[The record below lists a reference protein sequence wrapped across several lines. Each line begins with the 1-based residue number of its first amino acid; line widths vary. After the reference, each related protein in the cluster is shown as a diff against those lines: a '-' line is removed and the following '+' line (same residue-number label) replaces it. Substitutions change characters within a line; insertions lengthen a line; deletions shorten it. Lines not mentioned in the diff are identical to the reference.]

1 MASADEES
9 LSPKNRLKLL
19 CSYGGR
25 ILPRPSDGQLK
36 YVGGETRVLAVPRS
50 ISFSELKKRIQE
62 MFNSAKVVIKYQ
74 IMPEDLDALV
84 SVTCDEDLRHM
95 LHEYDRHEPRSP
107 SNSPRF
113 RLFLFSTAPP
123 PLAPLSDAAASPI
136 EQRYVEAINGV
147 PPTATPATSTLSLF
161 NISSSAATSPTST
174 IDLRD
179 AFRPSRSNLLS
190 TAAAAGL
197 HRVRSTPNL
206 GTAKNLS
213 QMASGAGLQL
223 YGGHQQDHHRRHHHH
238 HHTTASRSR
247 RRRTAAAEEGCGGWG
262 VGPCGTR
269 CVDADAGAG

>member
-19 CSYGGR
+19 CSYGGK

-50 ISFSELKKRIQE
+50 ISFSELKKRIRE
-62 MFNSAKVVIKYQ
+62 MFNNAKVVIKYQ

-95 LHEYDRHEPRSP
+95 LDEYDRHEPRSP

-113 RLFLFSTAPP
+113 RLFLFSAASP
-123 PLAPLSDAAASPI
+123 PLASLSDAAATCPI
-136 EQRYVEAINGV
+136 EQRYVEAINGM
-147 PPTATPATSTLSLF
+147 PPAASTLSLF

-179 AFRPSRSNLLS
+179 AFRPTRSNLLS
-190 TAAAAGL
+190 TAPAAGGGGGKGL

-206 GTAKNLS
+206 GTANLS
-213 QMASGAGLQL
+213 QMSNGVAPQP
-223 YGGHQQDHHRRHHHH
+223 YGGHQQDRHHHH
-238 HHTTASRSR
+238 HHTTMASRSQ
-247 RRRTAAAEEGCGGWG
+247 RRRTETAEGCGGWG

-269 CVDADAGAG
+269 CVDADVGAG